1 VIPDTKNGLPAMVC
15 VSAMQKCIR
24 RDMER
29 EAMELACELMQTSK
43 ALVPP
48 VAKDG
53 YEDEAYRMLV
63 LRAAQRATT

>member
-1 VIPDTKNGLPAMVC
+1 
-15 VSAMQKCIR
+15 
-24 RDMER
+24 MER

-53 YEDEAYRMLV
+53 YEDEAYRMLA